1 MANERRDYMVHKSD
15 KYCAIALISLTLA
28 LFFLSVL
35 VFTFAPMTLLGIL
48 STAIGILLM
57 IVCIVSF
64 AFYHHAIKQEKRSY
78 PKF

>member
-1 MANERRDYMVHKSD
+1 MRNEWRDYMVHQSD
-15 KYCAIALISLTLA
+15 KYCAIALISLTMA

-35 VFTFAPMTLLGIL
+35 VFTFAPTTLLGIL
-48 STAIGILLM
+48 SIGIGVLLM

-64 AFYHHAIKQEKRSY
+64 AFYHRAIKQEEKSY